1 MSVYYGVVENNRV
14 LLEGDAHLTDG
25 LAVEVHP
32 RIHNADE
39 AGTTGE
45 RSSTD
50 GPHTKGTATEED
62 FKRRLR
68 ATGALAPLT
77 APRSTSIATERRLI
91 EVTGQPLSEQII
103 AERR

>member
-1 MSVYYGVVENNRV
+1 MPVYYGVVENNRV
-14 LLEGDAHLTDG
+14 VLEGDARLADG
-25 LAVEVHP
+25 LPVEVHP
-32 RIHNADE
+32 RIHDADE
-39 AGTTGE
+39 TDTTSE

-50 GPHTKGTATEED
+50 GLRAKGTATEED

-68 ATGALAPLT
+68 AAGALAPLT
-77 APRSTSIATERRLI
+77 ALQSTSIAPERRLI